1 MKGFSIFLLVMGL
14 ILTSVSVS
22 FSQDESPHSVNLRQS
37 IENQT
42 VLAAPVQYTNEV
54 AEFSI
59 TQVNPEY
66 KDIVFAFSENLA
78 LLVKPV
84 CSADAEYGNWRLNT
98 LYNYI
103 LLEKKTLSKPTLV
116 AIDRF
121 RFSSGGVP
129 YIRA

>member
-22 FSQDESPHSVNLRQS
+22 FSQDESPHGVNLRQS

-59 TQVNPEY
+59 TQVNPEH